1 MRSVAWRE
9 NTLIITGQKFIKAL
23 ESSGALGVYAPL
35 EGGYEGRYQR
45 RLRAAGYSMLPVT
58 ARGLG
63 DVSAYLFDTHGV
75 RPAHLGKKNIERT
88 GAVGARHFV
97 PGVAQQQLDLL
108 PSSSKGL
115 VIWLIEGMIL
125 SRQELEFLADLPKSE
140 PNVKVVVEL
149 GGDRVFS
156 WQSLADCLVA
166 A

>member
-1 MRSVAWRE
+1 MF
-9 NTLIITGQKFIKAL
+9 IITGKKFIKAL

-45 RLRAAGYSMLPVT
+45 RLRAAGYGMLHIT

-63 DVSAYLFDTHGV
+63 DVSAYLFDTHGI
-75 RPAHLGKKNIERT
+75 RPPHLGKKNIDRD
-88 GAVGARHFV
+88 GAVGARYFV

-108 PSSSKGL
+108 PASSKGL
-115 VIWLIEGMIL
+115 VIWLLEGMIL
-125 SRQELEFLADLPKSE
+125 SREELEFLADLPQLE
-140 PNVKVVVEL
+140 PRIKVVVEM

-156 WQSLADCLVA
+156 WQTLSDCLVA